1 MKIVTKYTVTNI
13 TDGMISLNIAGE
25 VSGIGTGTL
34 NGNSTV
40 EISSGVQTNATIEM
54 NLSAQGIEMN
64 LITTS
69 TMKKI

>member
-13 TDGMISLNIAGE
+13 ADGMISLNIAGD

-34 NGNSTV
+34 IGKSTV